1 MIIEPGNTPVIKS
14 KIFSKLW
21 GIPELYYKL
30 EGINPTGTHKDRIA
44 SSICQYAKKEGF
56 ETVAV
61 ATCGNFG
68 ASIAYYAKVNSLIC
82 RVYIPENYH
91 STRLR
96 DIIGVGASI
105 HYLPGKYE
113 DVVKKCGEISEQNGW
128 FNASPNNKIVKTISF
143 DQYGEI
149 AKELVDQLKE
159 INLIS
164 IPVGNGTTLAGI
176 YYGFLKEFENGRI
189 ERIPTLIAAS
199 TIHGNPIVTSLNK
212 ELKQILILEPDLL
225 KETEINEPL
234 ISYESFD
241 GQEALDFLNSTKG
254 YAFNLADSSMIN
266 ASKQLYDFEGL
277 SVLPASTSSLLAVN
291 MCVKNNPS
299 LKNKKIVCILTARG
313 SVVPRVSNVSKV
325 LMSLHEERPY
335 KVGAKTPQEDN
346 PAEIV
351 AVTKLEGKKKQI
363 MKVE

>member
-1 MIIEPGNTPVIKS
+1 MIVEPGNTPIIKS

-21 GIPELYYKL
+21 DIPELYYKL

-44 SSICQYAKKEGF
+44 NSICQHAKNEGF
-56 ETVAV
+56 ETIAV

-68 ASIAYYAKVNSLIC
+68 ASIAYYAKVHSTKC

-96 DIIGVGASI
+96 DIVGVGASV

-113 DVVKKCGEISEQNGW
+113 DVVKLCGEISEQNGW
-128 FNASPNNKIVKTISF
+128 FNASPNNKVVKSISF
-143 DQYGEI
+143 EHYGEI
-149 AKELVDQLKE
+149 ARELVGQLKN
-159 INLIS
+159 IDVVS
-164 IPVGNGTTLAGI
+164 IPVSNGTTLAGI
-176 YYGFLKEFENGRI
+176 YCGFLKEFENGRI
-189 ERIPTLIAAS
+189 KNTPILIAAS

-212 ELKQILILEPDLL
+212 ELKQIIILEPDLL
-225 KETEINEPL
+225 KETRTNEPL
-234 ISYESFD
+234 INYESFD

-254 YAFNLADSSMIN
+254 YAFNVTDSAMIN

-291 MCVKNNPS
+291 LSVKSNPI
-299 LKNKKIVCILTARG
+299 LRNKKIVCIFTARG
-313 SVVPRVSNVSKV
+313 SIVPRVSNVSKV
-325 LMSLHEERPY
+325 LMAIHEERPY
-335 KVGAKTPQEDN
+335 KAKIKLVQEAD
-346 PAEIV
+346 PKEII
-351 AVTKLEGKKKQI
+351 AVTKRVDGKEQI